1 MKYVGTG
8 RPIHDAAAKAAGAA
22 RYAGDISLPHMAH
35 LCLVRSTIPHGYIRA
50 VHAEKALAV
59 PGVYGVFHCFNT
71 TERGFNRYCAG
82 GAGLY
87 PLCPLSGRPG
97 GGCGCPGPGHGG
109 AGRPAGGSGV

>member
-71 TERGFNRYCAG
+71 TERGFNRYCAHVSHHLPPEDNNG
-82 GAGLY
+82 QRIPTNT
-87 PLCPLSGRPG
+87 PLPIQSWRRTRRPST
-97 GGCGCPGPGHGG
+97 
-109 AGRPAGGSGV
+109 R